1 MNDCMVNM
9 LRKIVHQVGF
19 IYKIIYMIIE
29 KTCEIQENF
38 LEERVCSHVNKW
50 LFNLFVCLFVC
61 FSSCFQ
67 LVGKESYDLNDMQSL
82 LQDPNNI
89 DLYDVYN
96 KYNVEGVQVNM
107 FKTCEIKLPFN
118 IP

>member
-1 MNDCMVNM
+1 MKEYVLILIHDC
-9 LRKIVHQVGF
+9 LI
-19 IYKIIYMIIE
+19 
-29 KTCEIQENF
+29 
-38 LEERVCSHVNKW
+38 
-50 LFNLFVCLFVC
+50 CLFVC

-96 KYNVEGVQVNM
+96 KYNVEGVQVII
-107 FKTCEIKLPFN
+107 FKTYKIKLPFN
-118 IP
+118 SP

>member
-1 MNDCMVNM
+1 MVNI
-9 LRKIVHQVGF
+9 LRKTVHQFGF
-19 IYKIIYMIIE
+19 IYKIIYMIRKLVKFRKISLRKE
-29 KTCEIQENF
+29 YVHMLIHD
-38 LEERVCSHVNKW
+38 CSI
-50 LFNLFVCLFVC
+50 CLFVFFFC

-96 KYNVEGVQVNM
+96 KYNVEGVQVNI
-107 FKTCEIKLPFN
+107 FKTYKIKLPFN
-118 IP
+118 SL